1 MKHYGDITKL
11 SGYDLPI
18 VDVITGGSPC
28 QDLSVAG
35 KRAGLA
41 GERSGLFMEQIRIVK
56 EMREHDRQSRR
67 SDGRA
72 DEYIRP
78 RYMVWENVPG
88 AFSSNGG
95 KDFQAVL
102 EETAKVAEGDARI
115 PGFEGKWPSAGC
127 IMGNGWSIAWRVHDA
142 QFWGVPQRRKRIA
155 LVADFGGD
163 TAPEI
168 LFERKSVSRDIAP
181 GGKEGEGTSGDAE
194 RCVGTSGI
202 IGFNRERCGAVT
214 MDDAMPT
221 LQAAAG
227 ESGNNQPMVCQP
239 MEPIVLDTNQNDA
252 SIHQDGKCNTLPAAT
267 GMGGGYVP
275 MVALSFQERAGKP
288 GGEKGIL
295 IQDEHVGCLSTLNN
309 QSVCALTTEVTPKV
323 DNDGV
328 AFSLRSRDYKDPQSV
343 CCFEPGAASRVGGHV
358 YEDDVAGTIRA
369 NAGDNQQA
377 IVYGISSY
385 DSNSMKS
392 NNPKSGIYEAETART
407 LDLNGG
413 SPACNQGG
421 MAVVCLEGNGVRPS
435 HYGDGY
441 AESEIMYTM
450 NTTERHA
457 VCVENHPAD
466 SRVKICD
473 DGKVQALTSRMETGG
488 GNVPMVMETYQKTTG
503 SLCASGYD
511 KLGTQEAA
519 NDMYVV
525 QSSWNGSQISPTLTA
540 NNAGGSQRMPDK
552 ENFNAVLSYGLDR
565 AAFNQGQ
572 NAQYNFAVDEEKI
585 GTQVAKGPGAVASFY
600 PQMKAESQCFREDD
614 VSNTLVNG
622 TNPGFQNGV
631 CTPVVRRLTPL
642 ECERLQGYPDG
653 WTDIGEWV
661 DSTGKK
667 HKDADSPRY
676 KALGNSIALPFWSWM
691 AGRMVRNLR
700 PGCTMASLF
709 DGIGGFP
716 FVFLGW
722 GCEPV
727 WASEI
732 EEFPI
737 AVTKLRFPEV
747 DENADE

>member
-1 MKHYGDITKL
+1 MIHYGDITQIKG
-11 SGYDLPI
+11 SDVPVVDI
-18 VDVITGGSPC
+18 VTGGSPC

-41 GERSGLFMEQIRIVK
+41 GERSGLFMEQIRIIK

-95 KDFQAVL
+95 KDFHAVL
-102 EETAKVAEGDARI
+102 EETAKVAERDASI

-155 LVADFGGD
+155 LVADFGGE

-168 LFERKSVSRDIAP
+168 LFERKGLSGDIAQ
-181 GGKEGEGTSGDAE
+181 GGKEGERTSGNAE
-194 RCVGTSGI
+194 RC
-202 IGFNRERCGAVT
+202 
-214 MDDAMPT
+214 
-221 LQAAAG
+221 AG
-227 ESGNNQPMVCQP
+227 ETGT
-239 MEPIVLDTNQNDA
+239 EPIVLESNQNHA
-252 SIHQDGKCNTLPAAT
+252 TIQTNGISTALPASA

-275 MVALSFQERAGKP
+275 MVAL
-288 GGEKGIL
+288 
-295 IQDEHVGCLSTLNN
+295 
-309 QSVCALTTEVTPKV
+309 TTEITPKI
-323 DNDGV
+323 DDDGV

-358 YEDDVAGTIRA
+358 YEDISGTVRA

-377 IVYGISSY
+377 VCYGIDQQGGKGMAGYAEDVSPTMASDSHGTPHAVCYGISPY
-385 DSNSMKS
+385 DSNGMKS
-392 NNPKSGIYEAETART
+392 DNPHAGIYKAETART
-407 LDLNGG
+407 LDPNGG
-413 SPACNQGG
+413 NPACNQGG
-421 MAVVCLEGNGVRPS
+421 IAVVS
-435 HYGDGY
+435 
-441 AESEIMYTM
+441 
-450 NTTERHA
+450 
-457 VCVENHPAD
+457 VENHPAD

-473 DGKVQALTSRMETGG
+473 DGKVQALTSRMGTGG
-488 GNVPMVMETYQKTTG
+488 GNVPMVMEQPTCLTRRFSDVNIYENGITPTLEAGAGEGGNNMPMVMETYQKTTG

-525 QSSWNGSQISPTLTA
+525 QSAMAMQAIGEYKQSEAASSLKMRDYKDATDL
-540 NNAGGSQRMPDK
+540 
-552 ENFNAVLSYGLDR
+552 VVSYGLDR
-565 AAFNQGQ
+565 ASFNQGM
-572 NAQYNFAVDEEKI
+572 NAQYDFAVDEEKI

-600 PQMKAESQCFREDD
+600 PQMKAESQCWREDD

-622 TNPGFQNGV
+622 TNPGYQNGI
-631 CTPVVRRLTPL
+631 CTPVVRRLTPI
-642 ECERLQGYPDG
+642 ECERLQGYPDH
-653 WTDIGEWV
+653 WTDIGDWV
-661 DSTGKK
+661 DSKGKT
-667 HKDADSPRY
+667 HKGDSDSPRY

-691 AGRMVRNLR
+691 AGRMVKYLKH
-700 PGCTMASLF
+700 GCTMASLF

-732 EEFPI
+732 RVP
-737 AVTKLRFPEV
+737 
-747 DENADE
+747 DSSY